1 MCMCAHARA
10 CIYVIDYVNCTQKN
24 LNRKHHVAYTSLQ
37 QFLFSRTYVPINNNI
52 KYILQ
57 FMKQFIKTI
66 GTLWLFQIQ
75 GNCST

>member
-24 LNRKHHVAYTSLQ
+24 LNRKHVAYTSLQ
-37 QFLFSRTYVPINNNI
+37 QFLFLQTYVPINDNT

-57 FMKQFIKTI
+57 FMKYKNNI